1 MIIWIQ
7 KEIYTVVELY
17 NAVKAICP
25 EMSTTY
31 IKYAY

>member
-1 MIIWIQ
+1 MNAN
-7 KEIYTVVELY
+7 KKYTIVGLY
-17 NAVKAICP
+17 NAVKAIWP